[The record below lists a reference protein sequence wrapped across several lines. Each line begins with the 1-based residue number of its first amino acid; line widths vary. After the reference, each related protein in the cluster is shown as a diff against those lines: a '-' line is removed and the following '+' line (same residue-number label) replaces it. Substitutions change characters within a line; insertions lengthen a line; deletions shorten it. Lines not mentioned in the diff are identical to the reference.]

1 MENVY
6 DMYHVDN
13 QANSY
18 GKGVELATTFFNLFN
33 GKINP
38 LFPARCLMFGRLP
51 DGAWG
56 GTIGDII
63 QLDIH
68 KIMKDV
74 SQFSRFGKSTED
86 KLSMIKGLVLYT
98 ITHELFHLEQD
109 MSKYFSLSNDET
121 EVRKLIE
128 DSCHCA
134 TTNFLVVLKKDNI
147 LPINLDSTFTYL
159 RPMLKTFTGW
169 SEEDADRFSMNLG
182 SYYRIEN
189 PYHKAIWFANGY
201 IMGNFSIVSE
211 PGTLDYEFLRKNH
224 SLMVSIFI
232 GEKMYRYGYIAY
244 MHRWTSPRAIMDL
257 INPLILLTTQGF
269 CGPVHIAE
277 RSSDRFPG
285 VSWLTVK
292 ADVSDPFYWKI
303 VEQLPSDEQPIP
315 PII

>member
-1 MENVY
+1 MEKIESLHY
-6 DMYHVDN
+6 VDN

-38 LFPARCLMFGRLP
+38 LFPARCLMFGCLP
-51 DGAWG
+51 NGAWG

-63 QLDIH
+63 QLDMH

-74 SQFSRFGKSTED
+74 SQFGKSTEE
-86 KLSMIKGLVLYT
+86 KLCMIKGLVLYS
-98 ITHELFHLEQD
+98 IAHELFHLEQD
-109 MSKYFSLSNDET
+109 MSKYFSFSNDET

-134 TTNFLVVLKKDNI
+134 TTNFLIGLKQFNL
-147 LPINLDSTFTYL
+147 LPMDLVPEFHYY

-169 SEEDADRFSMNLG
+169 SEEDDDRFSMNLE

-189 PYHKAIWFANGY
+189 PYQKAIWFANGY
-201 IMGNFSIVSE
+201 LMGIFSIVSE
-211 PGTLDYEFLRKNH
+211 PGTLHYEFLRENH
-224 SLMVSIFI
+224 SLMTSIYI
-232 GEKMYRYGYIAY
+232 GEKLYRSGYIAY
-244 MHRWTSPRAIMDL
+244 MHRWSSPRAIMDL
-257 INPLILLTTQGF
+257 INPLILLSTQGF

-277 RSSDRFPG
+277 ASIDSFPG
-285 VSWLTVK
+285 VAWLNVK
-292 ADVSDPFYWKI
+292 AEVSDPFYWKI

-315 PII
+315 PIL